1 MRDKEPTKEDI
12 EKRLA
17 EFCDSDDVEIME
29 CLIIKLLEIPKTRP
43 DQSSELIS
51 QRSIW
56 RKSGLIGKDV

>member
-17 EFCDSDDVEIME
+17 EFCDSDDEEIME
-29 CLIIKLLEIPKTRP
+29 CDGPN
-43 DQSSELIS
+43 QSSELIS

-56 RKSGLIGKDV
+56 RKSGLIEKDV